1 MKLRMKKLAA
11 MLLLGCMVT
20 GSIPGGMAY
29 AAEIEPA
36 AEEMQSGENADNAQ
50 DVQDSAVSDETP
62 DLTED
67 IQDDAESQENADVQD
82 NADIQEDAAIQDN
95 TEDTADQNID
105 SDTQSADDAAVP
117 ENGGTETESVDSE
130 ETAEKTQ
137 EDGIIEKNAN
147 EINYV
152 FVESPYLETPG
163 TERIAVSY
171 GDGSENIS
179 DMSLTVRNDAGQ
191 DSVWDMSAS
200 AGQLYL
206 FANEF
211 SDSSAT
217 GTYEVISLN
226 VTDEEGARSLFLS
239 DSGMEAYFGVNEE
252 YSGIEELQPLDAE
265 AAQGRTADET
275 AAVEAAV
282 AEIDPENIEGTT
294 EQIVNALENAES
306 QTGSVSDIAANV
318 AVFSASAARSA
329 AEPRANGGNIV
340 IALDP
345 GHDSIHAGA
354 SSGGLKEEVLTL
366 KIAQYCKAELE
377 KYAGVTVYM
386 TRTTAA
392 CPYPNNSSSGGD
404 IGDRVTAAADAGAVI
419 YVSFHLNSSTS
430 SSPNGSEVIVPNNS
444 WKPEV
449 AQEAR
454 ELARAILDELK
465 GIGLNMRPDE
475 IYSKDTTVDERYPDG
490 SISDY
495 YSVQIYAKERG
506 IPGIIVEHAFIS
518 NSSDRANY
526 LSTEAGLKKL
536 GVADATGIAKYLG
549 LSKEPYLTLDTYN
562 YTGTVGETYCLLA
575 KTNNWDVIPTV
586 EVGNEEIVKVERL
599 NVDDNRG
606 YLYNLTG
613 VKEGST
619 QITFTQGDKKE
630 KANVTYV
637 DKGGFLLDTSSLT
650 IDEGKVYQF
659 LAKTADK
666 SIEVPEV
673 QSSNPEIATVKLI
686 STTDRR
692 GYLYQIDAL
701 RAGKTEIIVSNNVT
715 EKSFPVTVKE
725 GTFLLD
731 TYNYQGKVGQ
741 IYGLLVMCSNRAV
754 EPTVEVEDKDIVR
767 VKMLDANDSR
777 GYLYQIE
784 GLSAGSTTI
793 TFRQS
798 GKIQNRLQQ
807 KREAFISSWQKSL
820 IKQGMHRRQ

>member
-29 AAEIEPA
+29 AAGTEPV
-36 AEEMQSGENADNAQ
+36 AEEMQSEESADNAQ
-50 DVQDSAVSDETP
+50 NVQDSAASDVTP
-62 DLTED
+62 DLTEGV
-67 IQDDAESQENADVQD
+67 QDDAESQENADVQD

-95 TEDTADQNID
+95 TEDTADQNTD
-105 SDTQSADDAAVP
+105 SDTQSEDDAAVP

-137 EDGIIEKNAN
+137 EDSIIEKNAN

-179 DMSLTVRNDAGQ
+179 DMSLTVRNNAGQ
-191 DSVWDMSAS
+191 DSVWDMSVS

-206 FANEF
+206 FSNEF

-275 AAVEAAV
+275 AAVEATV

-318 AVFSASAARSA
+318 AAFSASAARSA

-475 IYSKDTTVDERYPDG
+475 IYSKDTTVNERYPDG

-526 LSTEAGLKKL
+526 LSTEAGLK
-536 GVADATGIAKYLG
+536 GACFY
-549 LSKEPYLTLDTYN
+549 
-562 YTGTVGETYCLLA
+562 
-575 KTNNWDVIPTV
+575 
-586 EVGNEEIVKVERL
+586 
-599 NVDDNRG
+599 
-606 YLYNLTG
+606 
-613 VKEGST
+613 
-619 QITFTQGDKKE
+619 
-630 KANVTYV
+630 
-637 DKGGFLLDTSSLT
+637 
-650 IDEGKVYQF
+650 
-659 LAKTADK
+659 
-666 SIEVPEV
+666 
-673 QSSNPEIATVKLI
+673 
-686 STTDRR
+686 
-692 GYLYQIDAL
+692 
-701 RAGKTEIIVSNNVT
+701 
-715 EKSFPVTVKE
+715 
-725 GTFLLD
+725 
-731 TYNYQGKVGQ
+731 
-741 IYGLLVMCSNRAV
+741 
-754 EPTVEVEDKDIVR
+754 
-767 VKMLDANDSR
+767 
-777 GYLYQIE
+777 
-784 GLSAGSTTI
+784 
-793 TFRQS
+793 
-798 GKIQNRLQQ
+798 LQQ
-807 KREAFISSWQKSL
+807 Q
-820 IKQGMHRRQ
+820 